1 MQVLWSS
8 YSFLYSLYA
17 PPSSI
22 KKPIMNQY
30 LMMQSRVGV
39 EDPEQWQQACLRT
52 SFATHWL
59 VRKLTTSRATL
70 TSQGLLDLL
79 TSCWPPPTR
88 KWQRNLHSSSIFHS
102 GKKLESFNGGFFL
115 GFPWFK
121 HHSCSLLLL
130 LFVEQN
136 VNFARAFL
144 WPCLQDPRSHWMVAL
159 SCKTPYWVESLKK
172 KLNGHY
178 YAEDFL
184 HVCK

>member
-8 YSFLYSLYA
+8 YSFFYLSFTSLFVIGLHA
-17 PPSSI
+17 PPSPI
-22 KKPIMNQY
+22 KKPTMNQY
-30 LMMQSRVGV
+30 LRMQSRVGV
-39 EDPEQWQQACLRT
+39 EGPEKWRHACFT
-52 SFATHWL
+52 THWSGNWPQV
-59 VRKLTTSRATL
+59 VRRLHPR
-70 TSQGLLDLL
+70 QGLLDLL

-102 GKKLESFNGGFFL
+102 GKKVYSFNGGYFL
-115 GFPWFK
+115 GFVWFK

-159 SCKTPYWVESLKK
+159 SCKTPCWVEPLK
-172 KLNGHY
+172 
-178 YAEDFL
+178 
-184 HVCK
+184 